1 MDLNNVNFIRLK
13 YFSKLL
19 VGSYSVSNLQVRAFL
34 QPPMEGVV
42 IQTYGAG
49 RIRTF

>member
-1 MDLNNVNFIRLK
+1 M
-13 YFSKLL
+13 
-19 VGSYSVSNLQVRAFL
+19 SNLQVRAFL

-49 RIRTF
+49 KILSLKQISKCFLENISPFSDTDALDFW

>member
-1 MDLNNVNFIRLK
+1 MLT
-13 YFSKLL
+13 LL
-19 VGSYSVSNLQVRAFL
+19 VLTLQYTLMVLYSMYNLQVRAFL

-49 RIRTF
+49 KI

>member
-1 MDLNNVNFIRLK
+1 MDL
-13 YFSKLL
+13 YF
-19 VGSYSVSNLQVRAFL
+19 VSNLQVRAFL

-49 RIRTF
+49 KILTFRQILKGF